1 MSHRRVYEKMIAEK
15 WPCALI
21 FAPCHLVI
29 DEDLLVGSFFFFFF
43 FSGGY
48 KKTLGFLRHRFFF
61 LRHLDKPDNG
71 VKKKFW
77 FELSCV
83 VSRFQDG

>member
-43 FSGGY
+43 SGGY
-48 KKTLGFLRHRFFF
+48 KKTFGFLRQRFFF